1 MHTELLWWYQ
11 NMTYLSAEK
20 THFYDIDEVHTS
32 KIFSLSVKRR
42 QFLRVDVS
50 FLTASSMWLSEEACV
65 EFKIYRLKTKTKNK
79 KPHVSCLRQG

>member
-1 MHTELLWWYQ
+1 
-11 NMTYLSAEK
+11 MTYLSAEK

-50 FLTASSMWLSEEACV
+50 FLTASSM
-65 EFKIYRLKTKTKNK
+65 
-79 KPHVSCLRQG
+79 